1 MKIMKA
7 RNRQL
12 KQPIYDK
19 SLYSEACT
27 KPTHPKLKIPK
38 SGVMSAAFSAHR
50 EPASSQTG
58 LHVDDGNSDRSL
70 CLCFLFALCSDAC
83 NILQF
88 SYFLKQPKAQYVGS
102 ELHSDNVYGYVPVLS
117 KYIPQKFINPC

>member
-1 MKIMKA
+1 
-7 RNRQL
+7 
-12 KQPIYDK
+12 
-19 SLYSEACT
+19 
-27 KPTHPKLKIPK
+27 
-38 SGVMSAAFSAHR
+38 MSAAFSAHR

-88 SYFLKQPKAQYVGS
+88 SYILKQPKAQYVGP
-102 ELHSDNVYGYVPVLS
+102 ELHSDNVYGYVLVLS
-117 KYIPQKFINPC
+117 KYMPQRFINPC